1 MATTAPPTSL
11 TLHGIKKLCESTNL
25 AAEFQ
30 SVQITLQVVE
40 VTIFTAENAKKNIKG
55 KVCLSDGVSKMICMI
70 PDKVHASMT
79 AASGAAGGEI
89 RKYDIWVINAGKQMI
104 QSVQNRK

>member
-1 MATTAPPTSL
+1 MANTAPPTSL
-11 TLHGIKKLCESTNL
+11 TLNGIKKLCESTNL

-30 SVQITLQVVE
+30 GVPITLQVVE
-40 VTIFTAENAKKNIKG
+40 VTIFGAENAKKNIKG
-55 KVCLSDGVSKMICMI
+55 KVCISDGVSKMICMI
-70 PDKVHASMT
+70 PDKVHAAMA
-79 AASGAAGGEI
+79 AASGSAGEI